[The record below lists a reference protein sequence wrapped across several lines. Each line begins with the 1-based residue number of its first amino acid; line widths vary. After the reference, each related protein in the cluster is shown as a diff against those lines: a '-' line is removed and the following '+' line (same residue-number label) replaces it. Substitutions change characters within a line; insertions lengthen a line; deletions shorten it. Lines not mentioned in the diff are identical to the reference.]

1 MDLIIAAA
9 YVLGVYILLPMYFWG
24 RWERQQLRRD
34 PVRRRGLAR
43 IERELA
49 RRERGLIDADDA
61 SDAEDHDRSRRRRS

>member
-24 RWERQQLRRD
+24 RWERGELRRD
-34 PVRRRGLAR
+34 PVRRRGIAR

-61 SDAEDHDRSRRRRS
+61 SGVQDRDR